1 MKSLSRLVTFIKPYL
16 GSITLSMVLLVCLVI
31 TDLSIPRLIQ
41 TLIDTGI
48 RQRDMNI
55 ILNISL
61 IMLGLTLLSALLT
74 VSSMLIAVRV
84 SNKVAAD
91 IRRATFVHTQSFSF
105 GNFDRLQTG
114 QLLTRMTSDIAQ
126 IGQLI
131 FQTMR
136 SFVRAP
142 LMILGSLILLAITN
156 WQVALLMAILMPAA
170 IGVFFIYA
178 AKAQPLFMQVQKKL
192 SRLNT
197 ILQENLAGVR
207 LIKAFVR
214 ADHENKRFGAAN
226 VDLMDRSI
234 KTDRMLAFLLPT
246 LRLLVNM
253 GFVAVIW
260 FGGIRVINESLTV
273 GELVALNNYIFWAMF
288 PLINLGMMVGFISS
302 ADASS
307 QRVFEILDSPPEVQ
321 DSPQAVAIADRKGKV
336 TFEHV
341 SFSYGNGNNE
351 FVLEDINLIVEP
363 GQKVA
368 LVGATGS
375 GKSTLINLIPRFYD
389 VSKGK
394 ILIDGKDVK
403 EITMD
408 SLRGDIGI
416 AMQESVLFSG
426 TIRENIRYGKPTASE
441 EEVISVA
448 KIAQAHDFIMGLPA
462 GYDTL
467 IGQRGV
473 NLSGGQKQRLAIA
486 RALLIKPN
494 VLILDDSTS
503 SVDLETESRIRDAL
517 KNFMANRTSFI
528 VAQRISSVIDADKIV
543 VLDRGRIAGTGTHDE
558 LLETSQIYREIYQS
572 QLGINGGLSNEK

>member
-1 MKSLSRLVTFIKPYL
+1 MKSLSRLIAFLKPYQ
-16 GSITLSMVLLVCLVI
+16 GSITLSMVLLVCLVM

-91 IRRATFVHTQSFSF
+91 IRRATFVQTQSFSF
-105 GNFDRLQTG
+105 GNLDRLQTG
-114 QLLTRMTSDIAQ
+114 QLLTRMTSDITQ

-142 LMILGSLILLAITN
+142 LMILGSLVLLAITN
-156 WQVALLMAILMPAA
+156 WQVALMMAVLMPAA
-170 IGVFFIYA
+170 IGVFFLYA

-214 ADHENKRFGAAN
+214 ADHESNRFGTAN
-226 VDLMDRSI
+226 VNLMDQSI
-234 KTDRMLAFLLPT
+234 KVDRMLAFLLPT
-246 LRLLVNM
+246 LRLLVNL

-260 FGGIRVINESLTV
+260 FGGIQVIDGSLTV
-273 GELVALNNYIFWAMF
+273 GELVALNNYIFWALF

-302 ADASS
+302 ADASA
-307 QRVFEILDSPPEVQ
+307 QRVFEVLDSQPEVQ
-321 DSPQAVAIADRKGKV
+321 ESPNAIAIPKMKGKV
-336 TFEHV
+336 ALEQV
-341 SFSYGNGNNE
+341 SFSYGNTRNE
-351 FVLEDINLIVEP
+351 MVLENIDLRVNP
-363 GQKVA
+363 GEKVA
-368 LVGATGS
+368 FVGATGS

-389 VSKGK
+389 VSQGK
-394 ILIDGKDVK
+394 ILIDEKDVK
-403 EITMD
+403 EITLD
-408 SLRGDIGI
+408 SLRKEIGVVL
-416 AMQESVLFSG
+416 QESVLFSG
-426 TIRENIRYGKPTASE
+426 SISENIRYGNSE
-441 EEVISVA
+441 ATDEEVVSAA
-448 KIAQAHDFIMGLPA
+448 KTAQAHDFIMGFPD
-462 GYDTL
+462 GYDTW

-486 RALLIKPN
+486 RALLIDPSI
-494 VLILDDSTS
+494 LILDDSTS
-503 SVDLETESRIRDAL
+503 SVDLETEAKLRDAL
-517 KNFMANRTSFI
+517 NDFMKNRTTFMI
-528 VAQRISSVIDADKIV
+528 AQRISSVMDADRIV
-543 VLDRGRIAGTGTHDE
+543 VLDRGRIAGTGTHRE
-558 LLETSQIYREIYQS
+558 LLDTNQIYREIYQS
-572 QLGINGGLSNEK
+572 QMGIDGGFAQ

>member
-1 MKSLSRLVTFIKPYL
+1 MKSLSRLIAFLKPYQ
-16 GSITLSMVLLVCLVI
+16 GSITLRMVLLVCLVM

-74 VSSMLIAVRV
+74 ESSMLIAVRV

-91 IRRATFVHTQSFSF
+91 IRRATFFQTQSFSF
-105 GNFDRLQTG
+105 GNLDRLQTG
-114 QLLTRMTSDIAQ
+114 QLLTRMTSDITQ

-142 LMILGSLILLAITN
+142 LMILGSLVLLAITN
-156 WQVALLMAILMPAA
+156 WQVALMMAVLMPAA
-170 IGVFFIYA
+170 IGVFFLYA

-214 ADHENKRFGAAN
+214 ADHENNRFGTAN
-226 VDLMDRSI
+226 VNLMDQSI
-234 KTDRMLAFLLPT
+234 KVDRMLAFLLPT
-246 LRLLVNM
+246 LRLLVNL

-260 FGGIRVINESLTV
+260 FGGNQVIDGSLTV
-273 GELVALNNYIFWAMF
+273 GELVALNNYIFWALF

-302 ADASS
+302 ADASA
-307 QRVFEILDSPPEVQ
+307 QRVFEVLDSQPEVKE
-321 DSPQAVAIADRKGKV
+321 SPNAMAIPKMKGKV
-336 TFEHV
+336 ALEQV
-341 SFSYGNGNNE
+341 SFSYGNTRNE
-351 FVLEDINLIVEP
+351 MVLENIDLSVSP
-363 GQKVA
+363 GDRVA
-368 LVGATGS
+368 FVGATGS

-389 VSKGK
+389 VSQGK
-394 ILIDGKDVK
+394 ILIDEKDVK
-403 EITMD
+403 EITLD
-408 SLRGDIGI
+408 SLRKEIGVVL
-416 AMQESVLFSG
+416 QESVLFSG
-426 TIRENIRYGKPTASE
+426 SISENIRYGNSE
-441 EEVISVA
+441 ATDEEVVSAA
-448 KIAQAHDFIMGLPA
+448 KTAQAHDFIMGFPD
-462 GYDTL
+462 GYDTW

-486 RALLIKPN
+486 RALLIDPSI
-494 VLILDDSTS
+494 LILDDSTS
-503 SVDLETESRIRDAL
+503 SVDLETEAKLRDAL
-517 KNFMANRTSFI
+517 NDFMKNRTTFMI
-528 VAQRISSVIDADKIV
+528 AQRISSVMDADRIV
-543 VLDRGRIAGTGTHDE
+543 VLDRGRIIGTGTHRE
-558 LLETSQIYREIYQS
+558 LLDTNQIYREIYQS
-572 QLGINGGLSNEK
+572 QMGIDGGFAQ

>member
-1 MKSLSRLVTFIKPYL
+1 MKSLSRLVAFLKPYL

-41 TLIDTGI
+41 TLIDSGI

-105 GNFDRLQTG
+105 GNLDRLQTG
-114 QLLTRMTSDIAQ
+114 QLLTRMTSDITQ

-142 LMILGSLILLAITN
+142 LMILGSLVLLAITN
-156 WQVALLMAILMPAA
+156 WQVALMMAVLMPAA
-170 IGVFFIYA
+170 IGVFFLYA

-214 ADHENKRFGAAN
+214 ADHESNRFGTAN
-226 VDLMDRSI
+226 MNLMDQSI
-234 KTDRMLAFLLPT
+234 KVDRMLAFLLPT
-246 LRLLVNM
+246 LRLLVNL

-260 FGGIRVINESLTV
+260 FGGIQVIDGSLTV
-273 GELVALNNYIFWAMF
+273 GELVALNNYIFWALF

-302 ADASS
+302 ADASA
-307 QRVFEILDSPPEVQ
+307 QRVFEVLDSQPEVQ
-321 DSPQAVAIADRKGKV
+321 EPTHAIAIPEIKGKV
-336 TFEHV
+336 ALEQV
-341 SFSYGNGNNE
+341 SFSYGNTRNE
-351 FVLEDINLIVEP
+351 MVLENIDLQVNP
-363 GQKVA
+363 GDKVA
-368 LVGATGS
+368 FVGATGS

-389 VSKGK
+389 ASQGK
-394 ILIDGKDVK
+394 ILIDEKDVK
-403 EITMD
+403 EITLD
-408 SLRGDIGI
+408 SLRKEIGVVL
-416 AMQESVLFSG
+416 QESVLFSG
-426 TIRENIRYGKPTASE
+426 SIRENIRYGNSAANNEK
-441 EEVISVA
+441 VISAA
-448 KIAQAHDFIMGLPA
+448 KTAQAHDFIMGFPD
-462 GYDTL
+462 GYDTW

-486 RALLIKPN
+486 RALLIDPSI
-494 VLILDDSTS
+494 LILDDSTS
-503 SVDLETESRIRDAL
+503 SVDLETETKLREAL
-517 KNFMANRTSFI
+517 NVFMKYRTTFLI
-528 VAQRISSVIDADKIV
+528 AQRISSVMDADKIV
-543 VLDRGRIAGTGTHDE
+543 VLDRGRITGTGTHSE
-558 LLETSQIYREIYQS
+558 LLETNQIYREIYQS
-572 QLGINGGLSNEK
+572 QMGSDGGFAQ

>member
-1 MKSLSRLVTFIKPYL
+1 MKSLSRLVTFLKPYL

-48 RQRDMNI
+48 RQRDINS

-91 IRRATFVHTQSFSF
+91 IRRATFVQTQSFSF
-105 GNFDRLQTG
+105 GNLDRLQTG
-114 QLLTRMTSDIAQ
+114 QLLTRMTSDITQ

-142 LMILGSLILLAITN
+142 LMILGSLVLLAITN
-156 WQVALLMAILMPAA
+156 WQVALMMAVLMPAA
-170 IGVFFIYA
+170 IGVFFLYA

-214 ADHENKRFGAAN
+214 ADHENNRFGTAN
-226 VDLMDRSI
+226 VNLMDQSI
-234 KTDRMLAFLLPT
+234 KVDRMLAFLLPT
-246 LRLLVNM
+246 LRLLVNL

-260 FGGIRVINESLTV
+260 FGGIQVIDGSLTV
-273 GELVALNNYIFWAMF
+273 GELVALNNYIFWALF

-302 ADASS
+302 ADASA
-307 QRVFEILDSPPEVQ
+307 QRVFEVLDSQPEVKE
-321 DSPQAVAIADRKGKV
+321 SPNAMAIPKMKGKV
-336 TFEHV
+336 VFEQV
-341 SFSYGNGNNE
+341 SFSYRNTGNE
-351 FVLEDINLIVEP
+351 MVLENIDLSVSP
-363 GQKVA
+363 GDRVA
-368 LVGATGS
+368 FVGATGS

-389 VSKGK
+389 VTQGK
-394 ILIDGKDVK
+394 ILIDEKDVK
-403 EITMD
+403 EITLD
-408 SLRGDIGI
+408 SLRKNIGVVL
-416 AMQESVLFSG
+416 QESVLFSG
-426 TIRENIRYGKPTASE
+426 TVRENIRYGNQAATD

-448 KIAQAHDFIMGLPA
+448 KIAQAHDFIMGFPD
-462 GYDTL
+462 GYDTWV
-467 IGQRGV
+467 GQRGV

-486 RALLIKPN
+486 RALLIDPN
-494 VLILDDSTS
+494 ILILDDSTS
-503 SVDLETESRIRDAL
+503 SVDLETEAKLREAL
-517 KNFMANRTSFI
+517 KDFMKNRTTLI
-528 VAQRISSVIDADKIV
+528 IAQRISSVMDADKIV
-543 VLDRGRIAGTGTHDE
+543 VLERGRVAGTGTHRE
-558 LLETSQIYREIYQS
+558 LLETNQIYREIYQS
-572 QLGINGGLSNEK
+572 QMGVDGGFAQ

>member
-41 TLIDTGI
+41 TLIDSGI

-105 GNFDRLQTG
+105 GNLDRLQTG
-114 QLLTRMTSDIAQ
+114 QLLTRMTSDITQ

-142 LMILGSLILLAITN
+142 LMILGSLVLLAITN
-156 WQVALLMAILMPAA
+156 WQVALMMAVLMPAA
-170 IGVFFIYA
+170 IGVFFLYA

-214 ADHENKRFGAAN
+214 ADHESNRFGTAN
-226 VDLMDRSI
+226 VNLMDQSI
-234 KTDRMLAFLLPT
+234 KVERMLAFLLPT
-246 LRLLVNM
+246 LRLLVNL

-260 FGGIRVINESLTV
+260 FGGIQAIGGSLTV
-273 GELVALNNYIFWAMF
+273 GELVALNNYIFWALF

-302 ADASS
+302 ADASA
-307 QRVFEILDSPPEVQ
+307 QRVFEVLDSQPEVQ
-321 DSPQAVAIADRKGKV
+321 ESTNAIAIPEMKGKV
-336 TFEHV
+336 AFKQV
-341 SFSYGNGNNE
+341 SFSYGNARNE
-351 FVLEDINLIVEP
+351 MVLENIDLSVSP
-363 GQKVA
+363 GEKVA
-368 LVGATGS
+368 FVGATGS

-389 VSKGK
+389 VSQGK
-394 ILIDGKDVK
+394 ILIDEKDVREITLDSLHK
-403 EITMD
+403 EIGVV
-408 SLRGDIGI
+408 L
-416 AMQESVLFSG
+416 QESVLFSG
-426 TIRENIRYGKPTASE
+426 SVRENIRYGNPAATDE
-441 EEVISVA
+441 VVISAA
-448 KIAQAHDFIMGLPA
+448 KIAQAHDFIMGFPD
-462 GYDTL
+462 GYDTWV
-467 IGQRGV
+467 GQRGV

-486 RALLIKPN
+486 RALLIDPSI
-494 VLILDDSTS
+494 LILDDSTS
-503 SVDLETESRIRDAL
+503 SVDLETEAKLREAL
-517 KNFMANRTSFI
+517 KDFMKNRTTFI
-528 VAQRISSVIDADKIV
+528 IAQRISSVMDADKIV
-543 VLDRGRIAGTGTHDE
+543 VLERGRVAGTGTHRE
-558 LLETSQIYREIYQS
+558 LLEINQIYREIYQS
-572 QLGINGGLSNEK
+572 QMDMDGGFAQ

>member
-1 MKSLSRLVTFIKPYL
+1 MKSLSRLIAFLKPYQ
-16 GSITLSMVLLVCLVI
+16 GSITLSMVLLVCLVM

-91 IRRATFVHTQSFSF
+91 IRRATFVQTQSFSF
-105 GNFDRLQTG
+105 GNLDRLQTG
-114 QLLTRMTSDIAQ
+114 QLLTRMTSDITQ

-142 LMILGSLILLAITN
+142 LMILGSLVLLAITN
-156 WQVALLMAILMPAA
+156 WQVALMMAVLMPAA
-170 IGVFFIYA
+170 IGVFFLYA

-214 ADHENKRFGAAN
+214 ADHESNRFGTAN
-226 VDLMDRSI
+226 VNLMDQSI
-234 KTDRMLAFLLPT
+234 KVDRMLAFLLPT
-246 LRLLVNM
+246 LRLLVNL

-260 FGGIRVINESLTV
+260 FGGIQVIDGSLTV
-273 GELVALNNYIFWAMF
+273 GELVALNNYIFWALF

-302 ADASS
+302 ADASA
-307 QRVFEILDSPPEVQ
+307 QRVFEVLDSQPEVQ
-321 DSPQAVAIADRKGKV
+321 ESPNAIAIPKMKGKV
-336 TFEHV
+336 ALEQV
-341 SFSYGNGNNE
+341 SFSYGNTRNE
-351 FVLEDINLIVEP
+351 MVLENIDLRVNP
-363 GQKVA
+363 GEKVA
-368 LVGATGS
+368 FVGATGS

-389 VSKGK
+389 VSQGK
-394 ILIDGKDVK
+394 ILIDEKDVK
-403 EITMD
+403 EITLD
-408 SLRGDIGI
+408 SLRKEIGVVL
-416 AMQESVLFSG
+416 QESVLFSG
-426 TIRENIRYGKPTASE
+426 SISENIRYGNSE
-441 EEVISVA
+441 ATDEEVVSAA
-448 KIAQAHDFIMGLPA
+448 KTAQAHDFIMGFPD
-462 GYDTL
+462 GYDTW

-486 RALLIKPN
+486 RALLIDPSI
-494 VLILDDSTS
+494 LILDDSTS
-503 SVDLETESRIRDAL
+503 SVDLETEAKLRDAL
-517 KNFMANRTSFI
+517 NDFMKNRTTFMI
-528 VAQRISSVIDADKIV
+528 AQRISSVMDADRIV
-543 VLDRGRIAGTGTHDE
+543 VLDRGRIVGTGTHRE
-558 LLETSQIYREIYQS
+558 LLDTNQIYREIYQS
-572 QLGINGGLSNEK
+572 QMGIDGGFAQ